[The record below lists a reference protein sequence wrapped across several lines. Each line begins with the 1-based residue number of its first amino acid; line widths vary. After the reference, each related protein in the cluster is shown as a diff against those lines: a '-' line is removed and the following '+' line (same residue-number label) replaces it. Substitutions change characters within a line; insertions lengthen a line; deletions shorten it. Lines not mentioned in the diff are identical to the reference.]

1 MVTPELAVALFQRAI
16 HSGFLAKM
24 AYTLVDSLV
33 RASIPAIALTVFA
46 VARRYLPARSAKE
59 FGTAYS
65 IEELSARFAFT
76 QWLVGAGMVVIGSV
90 IVWGAHTLLVGL
102 NQLFVSLEGTSDFV
116 LLPQTAIWWFLPGFA
131 AITLAWEATLGT
143 WSLMGS
149 KNAVALYNY
158 WTTAKA
164 GFDSTR
170 VLRIMAVAIVP
181 IAILT
186 ALALPEHAV
195 LQKEEIRAR
204 GYGFGGT
211 KTYRYADARRMT
223 VINGFRQRDGKLVKR
238 VGIVLDFADGRRW
251 SSAAISNFEP
261 NVDPELLKNIQ
272 SKTGL
277 EPQYVEAE
285 SDIPRADRS

>member
-1 MVTPELAVALFQRAI
+1 V
-16 HSGFLAKM
+16 

-33 RASIPAIALTVFA
+33 RASIPTIVLTVFA

-59 FGTAYS
+59 FGTVYT

-76 QWLVGAGMVVIGSV
+76 QWLVGAGVVVIGSV
-90 IVWGAHTLLVGL
+90 IVWGAHTLLVSL
-102 NQLFVSLEGTSDFV
+102 NQLFISLEGPSDFV
-116 LLPQTAIWWFLPGFA
+116 LSPQTAIWWFLPGFA

-143 WSLMGS
+143 WSLMG
-149 KNAVALYNY
+149 NRNEVALYDY

-170 VLRIMAVAIVP
+170 VLRIMAVAVVLP

-204 GYGFGGT
+204 GYGFSGAR
-211 KTYRYADARRMT
+211 TYRYADARRIT
-223 VINGFRQRDGKLVKR
+223 VIDGFRQRDGKLVKR
-238 VGIVLDFADGRRW
+238 AGVVLDFADGRRW

-261 NVDPELLKNIQ
+261 NVDPELLRYIQ

-285 SDIPRADRS
+285 SDIPRADQR

>member
-1 MVTPELAVALFQRAI
+1 
-16 HSGFLAKM
+16 M

-33 RASIPAIALTVFA
+33 RASIPAIVLTVFA
-46 VARRYLPARSAKE
+46 IARRYLPARSAKE
-59 FGTAYS
+59 FGTGYS
-65 IEELSARFAFT
+65 IDELSARFAFT
-76 QWLVGAGMVVIGSV
+76 QWLVGAGMLTVGAVIA
-90 IVWGAHTLLVGL
+90 WGVHALLVSL
-102 NQLFVSLEGTSDFV
+102 NQVFVSSEGSSDFV

-143 WSLMGS
+143 WSLMGN
-149 KNAVALYNY
+149 KNEVALYNY

-170 VLRIMAVAIVP
+170 VLRIMAVPILLP

-186 ALALPEHAV
+186 TLALPEHAV

-204 GYGFGGT
+204 GYGFSGAR
-211 KTYRYADARRMT
+211 TYCYADARRIT
-223 VINGFRQRDGKLVKR
+223 VIDGFRQRDGKLVKR
-238 VGIVLDFADGRRW
+238 AGIVLDFSDGRRW

-261 NVDPELLKNIQ
+261 NVDQELLRYIQ

-285 SDIPRADRS
+285 PDIPRADQR